1 MAFPS
6 TNIYRQFWLFQPLFF
21 LLNKICLVIQFFII
35 KMLRNIIIFTSFILL
50 ISFDLNAGGDEIV
63 IEEGQK
69 WSLEKRSNKL
79 SPANSKVLYF
89 FSTDAYNTYHA
100 RIFSDWSSMT
110 IVDGRNLVRLNTGD
124 QIEVIQSRHQSKV
137 YEVKLLTGYE
147 KNRKYFVI
155 KEDLLN
161 DYKLMEKTNE
171 I

>member
-1 MAFPS
+1 MF
-6 TNIYRQFWLFQPLFF
+6 
-21 LLNKICLVIQFFII
+21 K
-35 KMLRNIIIFTSFILL
+35 NIIIFTSFILI
-50 ISFDLNAGGDEIV
+50 ISFEINANGDEVV
-63 IEEGQK
+63 IEKGQK

-100 RIFSDWSSMT
+100 RIFSDWNSMT

-124 QIEVIQSRHQSKV
+124 QIEVIQARHQSKV
-137 YEVKLLTGYE
+137 YEVKLLSGYE

-161 DYKLMEKTNE
+161 DYKLIEKINE
-171 I
+171 T

>member
-1 MAFPS
+1 M
-6 TNIYRQFWLFQPLFF
+6 
-21 LLNKICLVIQFFII
+21 I
-35 KMLRNIIIFTSFILL
+35 KNIITFTLLIIL
-50 ISFDLNAGGDEIV
+50 ISFDINADGDEVV

-79 SPANSKVLYF
+79 SPTNSKVLYF
-89 FSTDAYNTYHA
+89 FSTDAYNTYQA
-100 RIFSDWSSMT
+100 RIFSDLY

-124 QIEVIQSRHQSKV
+124 KIEVIQPKHQSKV
-137 YEVKLLTGYE
+137 YEVKLLSGYE

-161 DYKLMEKTNE
+161 DYKLIEQTNE

>member
-1 MAFPS
+1 M
-6 TNIYRQFWLFQPLFF
+6 
-21 LLNKICLVIQFFII
+21 
-35 KMLRNIIIFTSFILL
+35 
-50 ISFDLNAGGDEIV
+50 ISFEINADGDEVV
-63 IEEGQK
+63 IEKGQK
-69 WSLEKRSNKL
+69 WSLEKKSNKL
-79 SPANSKVLYF
+79 STANSKVLYF

-124 QIEVIQSRHQSKV
+124 QIEVIQARHQSKV
-137 YEVKLLTGYE
+137 YEVKLLSGYE

-161 DYKLMEKTNE
+161 DYKLIEEPNE

>member
-1 MAFPS
+1 M
-6 TNIYRQFWLFQPLFF
+6 
-21 LLNKICLVIQFFII
+21 I
-35 KMLRNIIIFTSFILL
+35 KNIITFTLLIIL
-50 ISFDLNAGGDEIV
+50 ISFEINADGDEVV

-79 SPANSKVLYF
+79 SPTNSKVLYF
-89 FSTDAYNTYHA
+89 FSTDAYNTYQA
-100 RIFSDWSSMT
+100 RIFSDLY

-124 QIEVIQSRHQSKV
+124 KIEVIQPKHQSKV
-137 YEVKLLTGYE
+137 YEVKLLSGYE

-161 DYKLMEKTNE
+161 DYKLIEQTNE

>member
-1 MAFPS
+1 
-6 TNIYRQFWLFQPLFF
+6 
-21 LLNKICLVIQFFII
+21 
-35 KMLRNIIIFTSFILL
+35 MLRNIIIFTSLILF
-50 ISFDLNAGGDEIV
+50 ISFDLNAGGDEVV

-137 YEVKLLTGYE
+137 YEVKLLTGHE
-147 KNRKYFVI
+147 KDRKYFVI
-155 KEDLLN
+155 KLEKIYLPNNFLVLFWNGVVNSILCNIAKWAKFLSSLN
-161 DYKLMEKTNE
+161 DSINVLRH
-171 I
+171 

>member
-1 MAFPS
+1 M
-6 TNIYRQFWLFQPLFF
+6 
-21 LLNKICLVIQFFII
+21 I
-35 KMLRNIIIFTSFILL
+35 KNIITFTLLIIL
-50 ISFDLNAGGDEIV
+50 ISFEINADGDEVV

-79 SPANSKVLYF
+79 SPTNSKVLYF
-89 FSTDAYNTYHA
+89 FSTDAYNTYQA
-100 RIFSDWSSMT
+100 RIFSDLY

-124 QIEVIQSRHQSKV
+124 QIEVIQPKHQSKV
-137 YEVKLLTGYE
+137 YEVKLLSGYE

-161 DYKLMEKTNE
+161 DYKLIEQTNE

>member
-1 MAFPS
+1 MLKKTIILSSFV
-6 TNIYRQFWLFQPLFF
+6 
-21 LLNKICLVIQFFII
+21 LLV
-35 KMLRNIIIFTSFILL
+35 
-50 ISFDLNAGGDEIV
+50 SFDINSKGDDVV

-69 WSLEKRSNKL
+69 WTLEKRSNKL

-124 QIEVIQSRHQSKV
+124 QIEVIQPRHQSKV

-147 KNRKYFVI
+147 KDRKYFVI

-161 DYKLMEKTNE
+161 DYKLIEKTNE
-171 I
+171 T

>member
-1 MAFPS
+1 MF
-6 TNIYRQFWLFQPLFF
+6 
-21 LLNKICLVIQFFII
+21 K
-35 KMLRNIIIFTSFILL
+35 NIIIFTSLIIL
-50 ISFDLNAGGDEIV
+50 ISFDINADGDEIV
-63 IEEGQK
+63 IKEGQK

-100 RIFSDWSSMT
+100 RIFSDWNSMT

-124 QIEVIQSRHQSKV
+124 QIEVIQARHQSKV
-137 YEVKLLTGYE
+137 YEVKLLSGYE

-161 DYKLMEKTNE
+161 DYKLIEKTNE
-171 I
+171 T

>member
-1 MAFPS
+1 MF
-6 TNIYRQFWLFQPLFF
+6 
-21 LLNKICLVIQFFII
+21 K
-35 KMLRNIIIFTSFILL
+35 NIIIFSSLILL
-50 ISFDLNAGGDEIV
+50 ISFDIISDEGEV
-63 IEEGQK
+63 AIEKGQK

-79 SPANSKVLYF
+79 STANSKVLYF

-124 QIEVIQSRHQSKV
+124 QIEVIQPRHQSKV
-137 YEVKLLTGYE
+137 YEVKLLSGYE

-161 DYKLMEKTNE
+161 DYKLIEESNE

>member
-1 MAFPS
+1 ML
-6 TNIYRQFWLFQPLFF
+6 TYI
-21 LLNKICLVIQFFII
+21 IFII
-35 KMLRNIIIFTSFILL
+35 KMIKNIIIFTSFILI
-50 ISFDLNAGGDEIV
+50 ISFEINADGDEVV
-63 IEEGQK
+63 IEKGQK

-89 FSTDAYNTYHA
+89 FSTDAYNTYQA
-100 RIFSDWSSMT
+100 RIFSDLY

-124 QIEVIQSRHQSKV
+124 QIEVIQPKHQSKV
-137 YEVKLLTGYE
+137 YEVKLLSGYE

-161 DYKLMEKTNE
+161 DYKLIEQTNE